1 MAGQRCLQR
10 ETLSSLVVLTTV
22 ELCLTREGT
31 LAVAPVRVPALGQA
45 GQDRQLW
52 ATKGNVGINFSLA
65 VLLPAVP
72 GLSRSWG
79 RAHMEKVHALGP
91 SHCARK

>member
-1 MAGQRCLQR
+1 MFGSIASPGHNLHSMNDSSGEVLHVENEGLALQVGMAGQRCLQR

-31 LAVAPVRVPALGQA
+31 LAVGPVRAPALGQA

-52 ATKGNVGINFSLA
+52 ATKG
-65 VLLPAVP
+65 
-72 GLSRSWG
+72 
-79 RAHMEKVHALGP
+79 M
-91 SHCARK
+91 